1 MERERE
7 CYAVNIMRVKGS
19 LNTHNVTSKAGIYSV
34 PRAGILIKPLRER
47 ECYAVNIMRV
57 KGSLNT
63 HNVTSKADIYSVPR
77 AGILIKPLRGERE
90 REREFIPDTCYC
102 FYPSQVHNIIYK

>member
-34 PRAGILIKPLRER
+34 PRAGILIKPLRGER
-47 ECYAVNIMRV
+47 ER
-57 KGSLNT
+57 
-63 HNVTSKADIYSVPR
+63 
-77 AGILIKPLRGERE
+77 ERE
-90 REREFIPDTCYC
+90 REREFIPDTC